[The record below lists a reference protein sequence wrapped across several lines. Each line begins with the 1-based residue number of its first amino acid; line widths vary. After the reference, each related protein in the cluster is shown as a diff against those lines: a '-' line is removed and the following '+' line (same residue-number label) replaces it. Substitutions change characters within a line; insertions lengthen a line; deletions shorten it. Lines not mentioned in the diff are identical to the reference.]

1 MTDQREAGIDS
12 AIEDLRCYA
21 DDVVVE
27 SHFPELVAR
36 LRAVLTVWDIRLPR
50 DRVEIM
56 LTTAALGY
64 SAIVSAAARQGEPL
78 HDAYLG
84 SLAHLRHAALG
95 YAASC
100 GNADASER
108 AELLALRNFRDGIVA
123 LRGELSVGPSG
134 EERLAEIAETID
146 AFLMLHGGAR

>member
-1 MTDQREAGIDS
+1 MTDHREAGIDS
-12 AIEDLRCYA
+12 AIDDLRCYA

-36 LRAVLTVWDIRLPR
+36 LRTMLAVR
-50 DRVEIM
+50 DGRRPSDGAEIM
-56 LTTAALGY
+56 LTTAAIGFA
-64 SAIVSAAARQGEPL
+64 SIVHAAAQQPESM
-78 HDAYLG
+78 HDEYVG
-84 SLAHLRHAALG
+84 SVEHLRHAALG

-100 GNADASER
+100 GNADAGER
-108 AELLALRNFRDGIVA
+108 AVLLALRNFRDGIVA